1 MIVSLIGKD
10 DFSKEARIEQF
21 LEEALGDR
29 KDDPMSRQIL
39 FATDTNIPSIA
50 DAVITACDS
59 VSMFSPEQ
67 VVVVRKGEAL
77 KADDS
82 KALAKWLSHNPQC
95 KLLLEVEKLDA
106 RGELFKALKGAGDIE
121 KFEEPKQ
128 YKMAEWIEA
137 AIPSHFKKAIDKDA
151 CRYLAEALGTDT
163 KLVCEEVEKVLLFAP
178 DCKKI
183 TLDLVRTMIVPQRE
197 MVSYEI
203 NDSFG
208 MRDVKQYA
216 RMLNELLNNGVNAI
230 QIAGSLYRYAVDLLN
245 LITLLDKGM
254 TPKDAAAAL
263 GKNDYIFNVKGRAPE
278 CARRWGKPLLCR
290 VIRRLADL
298 DYEFKSGL
306 CSTRIAQ
313 ELALAALVV
322 R

>member
-1 MIVSLIGKD
+1 MIVTLIGKD
-10 DFSKEARIEQF
+10 EFSKEARIGKL

-59 VSMFSPEQ
+59 VSMFAPEQ

-95 KLLLEVEKLDA
+95 KLLFEFEKLDA
-106 RGELFKALKGAGDIE
+106 RGELFKALKGAGEIE

-128 YKMAEWIEA
+128 YKMAEWIDA
-137 AIPSHFKKAIDKDA
+137 AIPSHFNKAIDRDA
-151 CRYLAEALGTDT
+151 SRYLAEALGTDT

-208 MRDVKQYA
+208 LRDAKQYA

-230 QIAGSLYRYAVDLLN
+230 QIAGSLYRYSVDLLN
-245 LITLLDKGM
+245 FSSLLDKGM
-254 TPKDAAAAL
+254 TPKDAAAEL

-278 CARRWGKPLLCR
+278 CARRWSKPLLCR

-313 ELALAALVV
+313 ELALAALVI

>member
-1 MIVSLIGKD
+1 MIVALIGKD
-10 DFSKEARIEQF
+10 QFSKDKHIDKF
-21 LEEALGDR
+21 LSEALGDNIN
-29 KDDPMSRQIL
+29 DPFAKQVVY
-39 FATDTNIPSIA
+39 ATDINIPSVANLIMESCG
-50 DAVITACDS
+50 T
-59 VSMFSPEQ
+59 VSMFAPEQ
-67 VVVVRKGEAL
+67 AVVVRKANEM
-77 KADDS
+77 KADDT
-82 KALAKWLSHNPQC
+82 KALASWLKNAPDC
-95 KLLLEVEKLDA
+95 KLLLDFD
-106 RGELFKALKGAGDIE
+106 ELKATSELYKVLQKVGTVA
-121 KFEEPKQ
+121 KYEEPKQ
-128 YKMAEWIEA
+128 YKMQEWISSQIPKFFGKPIEPA
-137 AIPSHFKKAIDKDA
+137 ASQ
-151 CRYLAEALGTDT
+151 YLADALGTDT

-306 CSTRIAQ
+306 CNTRII
-313 ELALAALVV
+313 
-322 R
+322 RKSC